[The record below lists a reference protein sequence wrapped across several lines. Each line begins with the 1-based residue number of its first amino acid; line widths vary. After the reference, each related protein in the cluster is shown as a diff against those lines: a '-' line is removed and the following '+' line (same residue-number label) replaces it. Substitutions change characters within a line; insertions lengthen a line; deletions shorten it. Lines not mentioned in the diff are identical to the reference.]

1 MFFTG
6 ASGVG
11 KSAVIQTCLAAL
23 KEKGT
28 LLPINI
34 NMSAQTSSSRT

>member
-11 KSAVIQTCLAAL
+11 KSAVIATSLQKQKDA
-23 KEKGT
+23 GT
-28 LLPINI
+28 LQPITI
-34 NMSAQTSSSRT
+34 NMSA

>member
-11 KSAVIQTCLAAL
+11 KSAVIAKSLSIM
-23 KEKGT
+23 KERGT

-34 NMSAQTSSSRT
+34 NMSAQTTSART